1 MIHRAQPTTTSVN
14 GQEAEW
20 SFDIMAKWAVRV
32 VATLVDDEWIDRANY
47 FTPRKQKDRYNKG
60 NPHEGF
66 VYVLMPGHHVCTK
79 EWIP

>member
-1 MIHRAQPTTTSVN
+1 MIHRAQPMTTSVN

-32 VATLVDDEWIDRANY
+32 VTTLEDDEWVQLANY
-47 FTPRKQKDRYNKG
+47 FTPHGKGNRYNNG

-66 VYVLMPGHHVCTK
+66 VYTLMPEHRVCTS